1 MSPDTMQDE
10 NKKLDDTEKKARL
23 IVNERLDSL
32 LYDIQDVMAAK
43 GNPRNEK
50 VDIDLDE
57 AYGPTITMCNPAP
70 SCLLTSS

>member
-1 MSPDTMQDE
+1 ME
-10 NKKLDDTEKKARL
+10 ETEKKARL

-50 VDIDLDE
+50 MDIDLDE
-57 AYGPTITMCNPAP
+57 AYDLPPLAWACGH
-70 SCLLTSS
+70 

>member
-57 AYGPTITMCNPAP
+57 AYGPTI
-70 SCLLTSS
+70 

>member
-1 MSPDTMQDE
+1 MFYHLTPTQDE

-57 AYGPTITMCNPAP
+57 AYGPMI
-70 SCLLTSS
+70 

>member
-1 MSPDTMQDE
+1 MASSGRQKAMLTGMMQDE
-10 NKKLDDTEKKARL
+10 NKKLEETEKKART

-32 LYDIQDVMAAK
+32 LYDIQDVMASK

-57 AYGPTITMCNPAP
+57 A
-70 SCLLTSS
+70 